1 MTRAGRQEREVLR
14 NEWGAGAEQG
24 RSAFGG
30 ETIGERSATVSLSE
44 FYGSITRSLMSG
56 QPQLYSSPEPA
67 VPPSSGDEPVK
78 SNDAGPAHEP
88 GKRTAPVWLQRL
100 SLFVLVLF
108 CVYLGVL
115 VMVLPWWT
123 RIWDRN
129 EFILARPWLA
139 AILRNGAVRG
149 MISGLGLLDI
159 WIGISE
165 AVHYR
170 DYRG

>member
-1 MTRAGRQEREVLR
+1 
-14 NEWGAGAEQG
+14 
-24 RSAFGG
+24 
-30 ETIGERSATVSLSE
+30 
-44 FYGSITRSLMSG
+44 MSG
-56 QPQLYSSPEPA
+56 QPQLYSSPEPT
-67 VPPSSGDEPVK
+67 VQQGSSNGDEPAR
-78 SNDAGPAHEP
+78 SNDAEPGNGLGNGLGNEP

-139 AILRNGAVRG
+139 AILHNGAVRG

>member
-1 MTRAGRQEREVLR
+1 MEG
-14 NEWGAGAEQG
+14 
-24 RSAFGG
+24 
-30 ETIGERSATVSLSE
+30 RSATVNLE
-44 FYGSITRSLMSG
+44 RFKRSLMSG
-56 QPQLYSSPEPA
+56 QPQLYSPPEPTVEQA
-67 VPPSSGDEPVK
+67 PTKGTESSRRTG
-78 SNDAGPAHEP
+78 
-88 GKRTAPVWLQRL
+88 RTAPVWLQRL

-139 AILRNGAVRG
+139 TVLHNGAVRG

>member
-1 MTRAGRQEREVLR
+1 
-14 NEWGAGAEQG
+14 
-24 RSAFGG
+24 
-30 ETIGERSATVSLSE
+30 
-44 FYGSITRSLMSG
+44 MSG
-56 QPQLYSSPEPA
+56 QPQLFPDPEPTT
-67 VPPSSGDEPVK
+67 VR
-78 SNDAGPAHEP
+78 AHDRASTASP
-88 GKRTAPVWLQRL
+88 GGSANKTAPVWLQRL

-123 RIWDRN
+123 RIWDHN
-129 EFILARPWLA
+129 MFILAHPALSHV
-139 AILRNGAVRG
+139 LHNGATRG
-149 MISGLGLLDI
+149 VISGLGLIDI

>member
-1 MTRAGRQEREVLR
+1 MPGP
-14 NEWGAGAEQG
+14 
-24 RSAFGG
+24 
-30 ETIGERSATVSLSE
+30 
-44 FYGSITRSLMSG
+44 
-56 QPQLYSSPEPA
+56 PQLFP
-67 VPPSSGDEPVK
+67 D
-78 SNDAGPAHEP
+78 HEP
-88 GKRTAPVWLQRL
+88 TVLPPPQGDPSEARRAVAPVWLQRL

-115 VMVLPWWT
+115 VMILPWWT
-123 RIWDRN
+123 RIWDHN
-129 EFILARPWLA
+129 LFIQSHPPLA
-139 AILRNGAVRG
+139 AVLQNGAVRG

>member
-1 MTRAGRQEREVLR
+1 
-14 NEWGAGAEQG
+14 
-24 RSAFGG
+24 
-30 ETIGERSATVSLSE
+30 
-44 FYGSITRSLMSG
+44 MSG
-56 QPQLYSSPEPA
+56 QPQLYSTPEPA
-67 VPPSSGDEPVK
+67 VEPAPSNGGEP
-78 SNDAGPAHEP
+78 A
-88 GKRTAPVWLQRL
+88 KRTAPVWLQRL

-129 EFILARPWLA
+129 AFILARPWLA
-139 AILRNGAVRG
+139 AVLHNGAVRG

>member
-1 MTRAGRQEREVLR
+1 
-14 NEWGAGAEQG
+14 
-24 RSAFGG
+24 
-30 ETIGERSATVSLSE
+30 
-44 FYGSITRSLMSG
+44 MSG
-56 QPQLYSSPEPA
+56 QSQLFQNHEPSADRATQTARHSGEPA
-67 VPPSSGDEPVK
+67 I
-78 SNDAGPAHEP
+78 
-88 GKRTAPVWLQRL
+88 RTAPVWLQRL

-129 EFILARPWLA
+129 MFIQAHPWLA
-139 AILRNGAVRG
+139 AVLHNGAVRG
-149 MISGLGLLDI
+149 IISGLGLLDI